1 LLILPLDRKPTRE
14 TFPLVTAALVL
25 ANIFVFVALQGSDRE
40 IESAAADRY
49 IESGMLELEWGW
61 FSEWAEFTY
70 GLDID
75 PDEVDQWLP
84 APGEES
90 WADRM
95 RLMMI
100 DSEPGFHRALESG
113 VIIDPA
119 SGELEQWRQARAA
132 LEAEREESFTRRYLL
147 RYDQYSPGGLFMHMF
162 MHGGVGH
169 LVGNMLFL
177 VLIGLLLEP
186 ALGAVRYLVLYLVAG
201 LGSAGTSLAVNWG
214 MATGSLGASGAIAG
228 LMGAFAVVY
237 GLRKVRFFYWAFV
250 YFDYVRAPALVLLP
264 LWLGWELL
272 AWMIHEG
279 SNIAYEAHAG
289 GMVSGAL
296 LGLLA
301 VWAGQIRRDVL
312 DAPEVDDV
320 SADRQIVA
328 AAEQALDDLEPST
341 AKRLLRP
348 LLSRHADETRL
359 WSLYFAACRLRADD
373 PDLDAIAN
381 RILRMPGNSAEQRE
395 LIIDTFSHYRRA
407 RNDRP
412 KLPVSVA
419 VALASR
425 LARWGDVDG
434 ACFLVDLMS
443 RSHRGIPGLG
453 EAAGTLAQ
461 RLEVA
466 DDQRARHYRQLAQR
480 LVATGPTR

>member
-1 LLILPLDRKPTRE
+1 MLIVPLDRKPTRE

-25 ANIFVFVALQGSDRE
+25 VNVLVFVAWQGGDRA
-40 IESAAADRY
+40 IEEAAADRY
-49 IESGMLELEWGW
+49 IESGTLEVEWDW
-61 FSEWAEFTY
+61 FGEWAGFTY

-75 PDEVDQWLP
+75 PEEVDQWLP
-84 APGEES
+84 SPGQEA

-95 RLMMI
+95 RLMVI
-100 DSEPGFHRALESG
+100 DSEPDFHRALEAGLIVDRDS
-113 VIIDPA
+113 V
-119 SGELEQWRQARAA
+119 ELAQWRQARSV
-132 LEAEREESFTRRYLL
+132 LEADREESFTRRYLL
-147 RYDQYSPGGLFMHMF
+147 HYDRFSPAGLFVHMF

-186 ALGAVRYLVLYLVAG
+186 ALGGVRYLVLYLVAG
-201 LGSAGTSLAVNWG
+201 LGSAAASLAVNWG

-272 AWMIHEG
+272 AWMIYEG

-289 GMVSGAL
+289 GMVSGAM

-301 VWAGQIRRDVL
+301 VWAGQVRRDVM
-312 DAPEVDDV
+312 DAGQSEDA
-320 SADRQIVA
+320 SADRRIVA
-328 AAEQALDDLEPST
+328 AAEQALDDLEPSR

-348 LLSRHADETRL
+348 LLSRHADEARL

-373 PDLDAIAN
+373 PDLDATAN

-395 LIIDTFSHYRRA
+395 LIIDTFRHYRRA
-407 RNDRP
+407 RKDRP

-419 VALASR
+419 ISLASR
-425 LARWGDVDG
+425 LARWGDAEG
-434 ACFLVDLMS
+434 ASFLVDLMS
-443 RSHRGIPGLG
+443 RSRREIPGLA
-453 EAAGTLAQ
+453 EAAGAL
-461 RLEVA
+461 
-466 DDQRARHYRQLAQR
+466 ARHLEDVDDPRAGQYRQLAR
-480 LVATGPTR
+480 KLAGAGPAQ